1 MPDPLGPGGWAY
13 WRERF
18 TRADAERTHLRAEV
32 EQQRKQWEDIWRRN
46 VDLLAE
52 IERLRR
58 ALEPFAKVAS
68 EWDGEPES
76 LEVELRAYDDRMCP
90 GVSVADFRL
99 AREALANGE

>member
-52 IERLRR
+52 IERLRVGRETMGNLWAREREARYSAEGEIERLKAALYR
-58 ALEPFAKVAS
+58 AKWE
-68 EWDGEPES
+68 GEP
-76 LEVELRAYDDRMCP
+76 
-90 GVSVADFRL
+90 
-99 AREALANGE
+99 

>member
-1 MPDPLGPGGWAY
+1 M
-13 WRERF
+13 
-18 TRADAERTHLRAEV
+18 TRPYRPPTSASDLATRTHHELRAE
-32 EQQRKQWEDIWRRN
+32 I
-46 VDLLAE
+46 A
-52 IERLRR
+52 RLRR

>member
-52 IERLRR
+52 IERLRERVRQLTFFLDQQMGTPCEQIRHEQEVERLR
-58 ALEPFAKVAS
+58 AALYRARWE
-68 EWDGEPES
+68 GEP
-76 LEVELRAYDDRMCP
+76 
-90 GVSVADFRL
+90 
-99 AREALANGE
+99 

>member
-1 MPDPLGPGGWAY
+1 MTDIV
-13 WRERF
+13 ERL
-18 TRADAERTHLRAEV
+18 RDVCDIMCDDSLRAEAA
-32 EQQRKQWEDIWRRN
+32 D
-46 VDLLAE
+46 E

>member
-1 MPDPLGPGGWAY
+1 MPDLLGPGGWAY

-52 IERLRR
+52 IERLEQENKELKLDNKK
-58 ALEPFAKVAS
+58 AAS
-68 EWDGEPES
+68 KETAFPNAS
-76 LEVELRAYDDRMCP
+76 A
-90 GVSVADFRL
+90 
-99 AREALANGE
+99 